1 MIRSF
6 QGHSPEISQA
16 VFIAESADI
25 IGDVR
30 LAKDVTVW
38 FQAALR
44 GDLGAP
50 ITVGEGSNIQDGAV
64 IHMNSGTP
72 VTIGPSVSIAHGA
85 IIHGCTIESGSLVG
99 MGAVVLDDAVIP
111 PGSMVAAGSLV
122 PPGKTYPPGSLI
134 LGSPARSVRR
144 LTEKETQQVLDTAR
158 RYVEQ
163 GRMYASG
170 T

>member
-6 QGHSPEISQA
+6 QGYTPQISQA
-16 VFIAESADI
+16 AFIADSADI

-64 IHMNSGTP
+64 IHMNYRTP

-85 IIHGCTIESGSLVG
+85 VIHGCIIEEGSLVG

-111 PGSMVAAGSLV
+111 PASMVAAGSLV

-134 LGSPARSVRR
+134 LGSPARSVRL
-144 LTEKETQQVLDTAR
+144 LTKEEQEKLLDTAR

-163 GRMYASG
+163 GRIYASG
-170 T
+170 K